1 MVSVCGEPC
10 YAVHCILDRMIRPLS
25 SRPFPLRWSATLAAA
40 AGLTLSA
47 WPAGPAVAQGSSARF
62 MSAGELH
69 LRLSAGEP
77 AAREAGRHYVLGVVD
92 ALTLARDPRSCIGP
106 GVAASQLV
114 DVVAAQLQAR
124 PDLHRFNAAS
134 LVREA
139 IATAF
144 PCV

>member
-1 MVSVCGEPC
+1 MRQP
-10 YAVHCILDRMIRPLS
+10 A
-25 SRPFPLRWSATLAAA
+25 ALAAA
-40 AGLTLSA
+40 MALGLSAGL
-47 WPAGPAVAQGSSARF
+47 PGPAAAQGGSARF

-69 LRLSAGEP
+69 LRLSAAEQ